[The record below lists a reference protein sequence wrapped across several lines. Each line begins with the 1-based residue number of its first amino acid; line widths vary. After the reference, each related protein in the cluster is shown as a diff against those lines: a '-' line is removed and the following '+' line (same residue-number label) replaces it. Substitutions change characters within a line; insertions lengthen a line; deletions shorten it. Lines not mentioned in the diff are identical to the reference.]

1 MTNNLLIVIPARGG
15 SKGIPKKNI
24 YPLNGVPLINYTLK
38 VIRDSGVNADVAI
51 STDSDEIA
59 EIARV
64 EMPEIFIVK
73 RPKEISGDT
82 ASTESALIY
91 TLGEMEKMTGNEYVD
106 VMTLQ
111 PTSPF
116 RKAVTLREFYQEYL
130 RCKGEYDAQLTLT
143 EDRSDFWIQKSDGGF
158 ERLQKDAPRRRQD
171 RKPLY
176 VENSSIYIT
185 DKAALLNT
193 KLVLGTHANGY
204 IIDEDESLDIN
215 NPIDIMV
222 AEAIIN
228 LKKDKNT

>member
-1 MTNNLLIVIPARGG
+1 MENKLLIVIPARGG

-24 YPLNGVPLINYTLK
+24 YPLDGVPLINYTLR
-38 VIRDSGVNADVAI
+38 VIKASGISADVAV

-59 EIARV
+59 EIAQK
-64 EMPEIFIVK
+64 EMPEVFIVK
-73 RPKEISGDT
+73 RPEEISGDT

-91 TLGEMEKMTGNEYVD
+91 TLGEMEKLTGNEYAD

-116 RKAVTLREFYQEYL
+116 RKAATLNAFYREYL
-130 RCKGEYDAQLTLT
+130 EHKDAYDAQLTLT
-143 EDRSDFWIQKSDGGF
+143 EDRSDFWIRRPDGGF

-171 RKPLY
+171 RQPLY

-185 DKAALLNT
+185 DKEALLKT

-204 IIDEDESLDIN
+204 IIDADESLDIN
-215 NPIDIMV
+215 NPIDIQI
-222 AEAIIN
+222 AEAVVDF
-228 LKKDKNT
+228 KRGRE